1 MKKLLSSLHSLIVPA
16 LSIAWII
23 AMINL
28 WQWNVE
34 GTGLWFAFAMVFLGV
49 VVLTASLL
57 NTFAA
62 DKKNKFF
69 RNLIDKIKKKK

>member
-62 DKKNKFF
+62 DKTNKFF
-69 RNLIDKIKKKK
+69 RNLIDKFKKKK